1 MNNNT
6 HAAYN
11 LTTGEILTCEH
22 ANCLKKCVAIVQKT
36 NREYFGI
43 NGRWIWAHGANAID
57 KVCAKANRG
66 Y

>member
-1 MNNNT
+1 MNGIN

-11 LTTGEILTCEH
+11 LTTGEIIACER
-22 ANCLKKCVAIVQKT
+22 ANYLKKCVAYTQKI
-36 NREYFGI
+36 NRESLGVKD
-43 NGRWIWAHGANAID
+43 RWIWAHGTNAIE